1 MRAFRFQ
8 NFSDQTAGVDS
19 SNVYQLAGMAAM
31 VLVQFSSTGIVQ
43 WYNGIVIVVQWY
55 WYIGDT
61 VVPKR
66 WTDTAVEDDTPGMGK
81 ITISD
86 PDSVN
91 SSIFAQTLAFWR
103 DLNLT
108 TRSSAQ
114 SDKTENLISC
124 S

>member
-1 MRAFRFQ
+1 MWRY
-8 NFSDQTAGVDS
+8 SGTEKVD
-19 SNVYQLAGMAAM
+19 GH
-31 VLVQFSSTGIVQ
+31 F
-43 WYNGIVIVVQWY
+43 
-55 WYIGDT
+55 
-61 VVPKR
+61 
-66 WTDTAVEDDTPGMGK
+66 AVEGDTPGMGK

-114 SDKTENLISC
+114 LDKTENIISR